1 MAKYFVANVFTFN
14 NYYNRIVKKY
24 NTLTEYIENSQ
35 LWDELHNINFN
46 PNDGINTV
54 FVWGKGEGA
63 PFANPEFSTYD
74 YFILSTYDE
83 EAPEGEREE
92 IISRWFIIE
101 TQRTRGGQEKLTLRR
116 DVIVDHYNK
125 IRTAP
130 VFVEKGIINDLDSPL
145 LLNNEDVKVNQIKV
159 RETLLKDRSE
169 NAWLVL
175 YLKKGALGNAGI
187 GPDHN
192 GKITIDVSQDD
203 DFVYQT
209 LATPIESWPYYQYR
223 NSDYKLVNTLCFKT
237 YFTWVEQGKD
247 YVYNIWNNQNSSCD
261 YRATGRGNLSF
272 QKLYRI
278 DERLNTSFQARIS
291 TMVSQFYSAFSSY
304 QTSNPLAAY
313 DGKIIKDSTGKY
325 FRVRMYVNNASPT
338 SATEDVTTA
347 AASALKTTMTEAWR
361 EAAEPNAESPS
372 YNPND
377 RAFQTQV
384 NYMNIR
390 LELTELPSYQT
401 EIDFGAYTGKGTE
414 DSTLF
419 DAICVPY
426 GFVWERSAAWPSES
440 WPSIPTNKERSISL
454 MSSLTT
460 QLTSEWILDLQLLPY
475 CPCRSALRGPH
486 FIQLPDDPS
495 GTCLIGKNAG
505 NITDLIIVCEQSNF
519 SFDLDVLSNLNP
531 LVIED
536 NSDVPDSFKRKY
548 VNDCTFIRLC
558 SPNYNGV
565 FEFNLAKNGG
575 SIKTINVDM
584 TLRPFNPYIHANP
597 NFNFLYGKDYND
609 ARGLICGGDFSLGII
624 NDAWNVYEIQ
634 NRNYQAIFDRQIQNL
649 DINNAIARQ
658 EAGWGIAAGVIS
670 GASAGAAGGAIVG
683 GGWGAL
689 AGGIIGAGASGV
701 GGALDWSNLMKRQ
714 QETRNYAIDNF
725 NLTLGNVRA
734 LPNSITKTN
743 PVTYNNKLFIFY
755 EIYECTEEEKQAYYM
770 KLKYN
775 GMTIGVI
782 GTMSKYESVNNENYF
797 RGKLIRLMNTAEDYH
812 YLTVINEELE
822 KGVFI

>member
-1 MAKYFVANVFTFN
+1 MSKTYNVVATKFN
-14 NYYNRIVKKY
+14 NYYNRILKRY
-24 NTLTEYIENSQ
+24 ETLDAYIEGRSHFIQ
-35 LWDELHNINFN
+35 EAINFN
-46 PNDGINTV
+46 PNDGIETT
-54 FVWGKGEGA
+54 FILGKGENSDESIS
-63 PFANPEFSTYD
+63 FHNFD
-74 YFILSTYDE
+74 YFIYYYTDSETNE
-83 EAPEGEREE
+83 NT
-92 IISRWFIIE
+92 IISRWFILDSI
-101 TQRTRGGQEKLTLRR
+101 RTRGGQVRLTLRR
-116 DVIVDHYNK
+116 DVLADSYNDIVE
-125 IRTAP
+125 AP

-159 RETLLKDRSE
+159 SETLLKDISE

-187 GPDHN
+187 GPNHN
-192 GKITIDVSQDD
+192 GKITIDVSQND

-223 NSDYKLVNTLCFKT
+223 NSDYKLVNALCFKT
-237 YFTWVEQGKD
+237 YFAWAEQGKD

-261 YRATGRGNLSF
+261 YRATARGNLSF

-278 DERLNTSFQARIS
+278 DERLDTSFQARLS

-304 QTSNPLAAY
+304 QTSNPLAVY

-338 SATEDVTTA
+338 TSTEDVTTA

-377 RAFQTQV
+377 QAFQAQV

-426 GFVWERSAAWPSES
+426 GSVWEQSDAWPTES
-440 WPSIPTNKERSISL
+440 WPSINTNKERSISL

-460 QLTSEWILDLQLLPY
+460 QLTSEWVLDLQLLPY
-475 CPCRSALRGPH
+475 CPCRSSLRGH
-486 FIQLPDDPS
+486 HLIILPDAPE
-495 GTCLIGKNAG
+495 GTCLIGKNG
-505 NITDLIIVCEQSNF
+505 DGDITDLIIVCEQSNF

-536 NSDVPDSFKRKY
+536 NSDVPESFKRKY

-670 GASAGAAGGAIVG
+670 GASAGAAGGAVVG

-797 RGKLIRLMNTAEDYH
+797 RGKLIRLTEIVEDYH
-812 YLTVINEELE
+812 YLSIINEELM